1 MRRTLGLVLVV
12 AANVTT
18 SCAQSEAEREARAMK
33 EAVPVRLQADG
44 AIRLTE
50 AEQKAA
56 GLVVTSARKE
66 TMTTTVRRLGVVL
79 ARPEDEGVLVMPV
92 LGRVDKAPEVQV
104 GQVLKPGDLVANVVP
119 ILGAADQT
127 SIASQRGGLE
137 GQIGAAAAE
146 LTTTETEFARG
157 QRLHAQSLLSA
168 QELLRLETSVSAAR
182 SRLAGLRSTRDAL
195 TSGPLARTALRAP
208 IAGTL
213 AVLDTAA
220 GLTLPAGRLV
230 ARIVASGPRWVDI
243 AVPAAETTGASYAV
257 ELPGTT
263 DVASAKLVARGIV
276 VEADGMRRDRVEV
289 PPSGVAPGSIV
300 SVRITRESADRIVV
314 PTDAVLAIG
323 VAHRIYVRTSGERFE
338 PRSVRVFERG
348 TDKVAVDGIADG
360 DTVVIRG
367 GAALLGESLRSE
379 LRHQE

>member
-1 MRRTLGLVLVV
+1 MRRMLAVALAV
-12 AANVTT
+12 AATV
-18 SCAQSEAEREARAMK
+18 SCTESEAEREARAMK

-44 AIRLTE
+44 AIRLTD
-50 AEQKAA
+50 AEQKAV
-56 GLVVTSARKE
+56 GLVVTPARKE

-92 LGRVDKAPEVQV
+92 LGRVDKAPDVQV
-104 GQVLKPGDLVANVVP
+104 GQALKPGDLVANVAP

-137 GQIGAAAAE
+137 GQIAAAAAE

-157 QRLHAQSLLSA
+157 QRLQAQSLLSA

-220 GLTLPAGRLV
+220 GLTLPAGHLV
-230 ARIVASGPRWVDI
+230 ARIVASGPRWVDL
-243 AVPAAETTGASYAV
+243 AVPSAETTGASYVV
-257 ELPGTT
+257 ELPGTA
-263 DVASAKLVARGIV
+263 DVAPGKLVARGIV
-276 VEADGMRRDRVEV
+276 VEADGMRRDRLEV
-289 PPSGVAPGSIV
+289 PPNGVAPGSV
-300 SVRITRESADRIVV
+300 VLVRVVRESADRVV
-314 PTDAVLAIG
+314 VAADAVLAIG
-323 VAHRIYVRTSGERFE
+323 TAHRVYVRTSAERFE
-338 PRSVRVFERG
+338 PRSVRVLERSAG
-348 TDKVAVDGIADG
+348 KVALDGITDG
-360 DTVVIRG
+360 DAVVVRG